1 MHPLIITL
9 LSYIFGFITTTDG
22 GSLYYEV
29 RGEGEPLLL
38 LHGHTLDHRMW
49 QPQVDEFAKQYR
61 VITLDFRGYGYSS
74 PLSEHQ
80 RISHAD
86 DVISVMDALHID
98 KAHVVGLSMGGFV
111 AGDLLGMYPDRL
123 LSCTMC
129 SGALRSGHPSVK
141 EPVAEME
148 IVLQDSAIAA
158 VLDYGIERWRTE
170 WIEKLVKGGGSKA
183 ENICMP
189 LSAMINDWNAWHLT
203 HREPHLYYGHEAMDS
218 LKVRRPEVPTMY
230 LSGETEHKKPM
241 GMLKY
246 LPNSCQVEL
255 PDCGHMS
262 NMEQPALFNN
272 AILDFLTKA
281 KSVRPK

>member
-1 MHPLIITL
+1 MSPLIISL
-9 LSYIFGFITTTDG
+9 LSFIFGFIPTPDG
-22 GSLYYEV
+22 GTIYYES

-49 QPQVDEFAKQYR
+49 QPQVEDFAEHYR

-74 PLSEHQ
+74 PLSESQ
-80 RISHAD
+80 RVSHAD
-86 DVISVMDALHID
+86 DVITVMDALHID
-98 KAHVVGLSMGGFV
+98 RAHVVGLSMGGFV

-141 EPVAEME
+141 EPVTDKE
-148 IVLQDSAIAA
+148 IALQDSAISA

-170 WIEKLVKGGGSKA
+170 WIDKLIKGGGSKA
-183 ENICMP
+183 ENIRLP

-218 LKVRRPEVPTMY
+218 LKVRRPDVPTMY

-272 AILDFLTKA
+272 AILDFLKKA
-281 KSVRPK
+281 KSTRSK